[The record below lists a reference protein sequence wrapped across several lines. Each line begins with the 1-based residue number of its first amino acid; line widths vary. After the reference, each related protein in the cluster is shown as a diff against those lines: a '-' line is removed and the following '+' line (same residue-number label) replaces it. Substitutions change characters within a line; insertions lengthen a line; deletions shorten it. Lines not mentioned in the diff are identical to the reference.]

1 MISPF
6 VPAGLSATCCRNV
19 VLVTLFFVLT
29 ATWHALLHSDSQSQ
43 RGHMRRSQNDGPL
56 VVMDDSTASTIQR
69 YKNGARIFGNYPLCF
84 QPTPY
89 TFVDGH
95 AASPGQAEQ
104 VERAGKLPATSIL
117 TRLRCHELLSPGLP
131 YCKLFG
137 RYRWRL
143 ICNHMIYVHHI
154 MSYH

>member
-1 MISPF
+1 MILPF

-29 ATWHALLHSDSQSQ
+29 ATWQALLHFDSQSQ
-43 RGHMRRSQNDGPL
+43 RGHMGHSQNYGPL
-56 VVMDDSTASTIQR
+56 VVMDDSSTKMGP
-69 YKNGARIFGNYPLCF
+69 YFGNCPLCY

-137 RYRWRL
+137 RYRRRL
-143 ICNHMIYVHHI
+143 TCNHMIYVYHI